1 MSSSLDPYAELAS
14 LFLTDGHDAPPASIP
29 ISSAANRSAVSFDAE
44 SDDGSRH
51 AVVPPI
57 EVALVGHLPVM
68 GGLWLTQ
75 YADQVARREGPT
87 ALVRL
92 ERGQVSFELLR
103 SPNHRGVLERA
114 ISVDE
119 ALADLSAAAS
129 RWIICPQSES
139 SLEGP
144 LPADALTLLTGGDDA
159 ATVAAYRIMKNLA
172 ERWHIAGWPVPPI
185 GLVVLGSPP
194 DRVEEVAEK
203 LDRTTKAFLDVDL
216 AVVGQHQRMDAIESA
231 GRRTFQGIELSVG
244 DVCRRVRAHEGRAE
258 RESERSATE
267 QWNHGA
273 WSPSRPATAKLAP
286 KAIGREVA
294 PSPLAF
300 IEPAPMPMPASGEAV
315 ESVAAECDIAPH
327 APAPQAPAPHAAQA
341 SPREHVH
348 AAAPTN
354 LAAGDAHAPAE
365 RAPTA
370 RPMAIA
376 HELRDLAALPVR
388 CPHHADVE
396 LAVDRAGLLHLVVL
410 DQHLASLRPVESWA
424 RAHMDLLRAACPDVA
439 AHEHAPIADVVTF
452 DAPSIVPLHGTG
464 LRLHLLVET
473 PSGTLHV
480 CLNRG

>member
-29 ISSAANRSAVSFDAE
+29 ISSAASRSAVSFDAE
-44 SDDGSRH
+44 SDDGARH

-244 DVCRRVRAHEGRAE
+244 DVCRRVRAHEGRAARELE
-258 RESERSATE
+258 RRAPE
-267 QWNHGA
+267 QWHQDE
-273 WSPSRPATAKLAP
+273 WSPSRTATAKLAP

-300 IEPAPMPMPASGEAV
+300 IEPAPMPMPVPSEAA
-315 ESVAAECDIAPH
+315 ESVAAECQNAPH
-327 APAPQAPAPHAAQA
+327 APAHA
-341 SPREHVH
+341 HVH

-354 LAAGDAHAPAE
+354 VAAGDAHAPAE

-410 DQHLASLRPVESWA
+410 DQHLASLRPVEAWA

-480 CLNRG
+480 SLNRG